1 MLRSFRKFHRSLA
14 LIMALPLLLTIVTGV
29 TYSILSEWI
38 HADELASLQVMLL
51 QLHSG
56 ALFKLEKIYPLL
68 NGLGL
73 LGLLITGITMT
84 NLFRRSRPPTPQ

>member
-29 TYSILSEWI
+29 AYSVLSEWI
-38 HADELASLQVMLL
+38 HADNLTGLQAMLL
-51 QLHSG
+51 QLHTG
-56 ALFKLEKIYPLL
+56 RLFKLEKFYPLL

-73 LGLLITGITMT
+73 LGLLVTGITMT
-84 NLFRRSRPPTPQ
+84 RLFRQSSQSTEP